1 MKRSEDW
8 LERSCWICRGSLCGS
23 ALDRLR
29 NNDVHICDGVK
40 TPDAYL
46 RLAFLVAFLFSST
59 STAFGQF
66 NDKSVDLAALPK
78 VPDEFTVTLFAS
90 EPMVRQPCSMA
101 FDERG
106 RLFVGMGPQYR
117 NPTPET
123 PGDTVV
129 IVQDTDGD
137 GRADDTKEFATGF
150 NAIQGLAWHG
160 RDLWVANAPDL
171 TMVRDRDGDAGTAS
185 GTSIAAVRDVMVLSN
200 AGYKVV
206 PLGFAIGSQAYL
218 DRSYRLRSVA
228 VEMVGCDLIQT
239 ANDDDGSHGELW
251 LTAETRVPVRVWV
264 GIDARQ
270 NKIPGWLLKGF
281 QKTEFIAEID
291 EGAIVVTNSGHI
303 HSGVLLEES
312 GLMLSLGLSTG
323 ERHDIPK
330 ASIEERKSSSQ
341 SAMPEMNEN
350 LTPQQIADLTTFLL
364 SMRMPLTTASAAAPT
379 LPNTAA
385 SNFSFE
391 EKSDRLSISLTGH
404 QIVDF
409 IFRDDKILRPYFANA
424 RLPDGQQ
431 VTRNHPPVSGVDAV
445 DHDTMHPGIW
455 LAFGDINGQDY
466 WRNKAAME
474 HVRFISPPTTV
485 DGKLRFA
492 TECRLKKSTGESL
505 CLLNNHFTLTA
516 RPNGWMLIWE
526 AAFYADQHA
535 IVFGDQEE
543 MGFGARVASPFTEQ
557 NGGMLSSS
565 TGKKTAKET
574 WGQPAAWCDYSGTSG
589 ERSCGILLMASQGNF
604 RESWWHNR
612 DYGVFVA
619 NPFGR
624 EAMKQGARS
633 TVTVAKGE
641 TFRIAFGALV
651 HHHQTIN
658 LADEYMA
665 FEKLSVADEPDSNN
679 R

>member
-1 MKRSEDW
+1 MKRFEDW

-228 VEMVGCDLIQT
+228 VELVGCDLIQT

-270 NKIPGWLLKGF
+270 NKILGWLLKGF

-350 LTPQQIADLTTFLL
+350 LTPQQIADLTIFLV
-364 SMRMPLTTASAAAPT
+364 SMRSPLVAAPAAAPT

-535 IVFGDQEE
+535 IVFRDQEE

-665 FEKLSVADEPDSNN
+665 FEKLSVADKPDSNN